1 MMKPLSYFQLLL
13 FALLVN
19 NLLANTL
26 PAKIEAQLLSAP
38 SSFSLESATT
48 HGVQISWMD
57 SFEDESSYA
66 LYLSTNPERPASP
79 HTTFPANSTTGTLTG
94 LIPGQHYYLWLE
106 AINPVGH
113 GAAAELDY
121 YTLTKELPESIAV
134 GAGSYAAYPP
144 YDEGNDPGRF
154 QDYAINTQ
162 FNTVSGEERPMP
174 TNDWWTHLLFNET
187 DSALWIYPQM
197 LQTINEGF
205 RLFFPRTFNKSGTNI
220 ELGAF
225 IMITGKDFTPT
236 ETVAKDWSDWGLVA
250 TRKSNTQRIDASIAH
265 GIPMTYFETEAVDV
279 TLRFGGAARFFDRSK
294 NELSFPNNEEEILIL
309 MDGAYYGLH
318 LPVDSTVTKEGNNLT
333 LDSDFFTLSV
343 LPDADAFVEFHS
355 HAFNIP
361 RKTEVNWSF
370 DAENATLRNT
380 WSILTENPTGAPA
393 GPVLQGFLPHHFNDI
408 ISQDFALSNYSYVTT
423 RGDLALASGN
433 SFSMEYRWYGILP
446 HYPSPEVLTG
456 EAPWRPEVMNAI
468 ITDYAAQAEYGSD
481 TYWGGKDLIEM
492 AKYMLFARE
501 LDHSAY
507 PEIKALLK
515 EALADWLTYTPG
527 ETERYYA
534 DYPAWG
540 GLVGFNES
548 YYSYQFTDHHFHY
561 GYLIHAAA
569 LMAMVEPD
577 WIEPYA
583 PMLKLVA
590 KEYANWERSDRDFPF
605 LRNFDPWL
613 GHSYAGGVG
622 SPGGNNQESTSEAVQ
637 SWAALFYLGA
647 LLGDDAMRD
656 AGAFGYQAESNATM
670 EYWFNRSGTNWN
682 QAYADTQDVIGVL
695 WNGGYVYGTFFSA
708 APQHIYGIQ
717 WLPVIPAFK
726 HLVKG
731 VSPEWSD
738 ALYQKLLDRILVDLQ
753 NNGDPAAAD
762 GVISE
767 ADVGTDWGNVLLGF
781 RLFSHPSDV
790 TAKLENWKDS
800 LDPEERELV
809 FSGEGGLSYYYGHA
823 HASWGA
829 VDWEVQFSMP
839 MATAFTHPE
848 TGQSTYVIFNEAR
861 EERVCKIRRNG
872 NIIASVRVP
881 ALTTIAYH
889 P

>member
-154 QDYAINTQ
+154 QNYATNTK
-162 FNTVSGEERPMP
+162 FNTVIGETRPIP

-205 RLFFPRTFNKSGTNI
+205 RLFFPRTFNESGTNI

-225 IMITGKDFTPT
+225 VMITGENFTPT
-236 ETVAKDWSDWGLVA
+236 ETIAKDWSDWGLVA
-250 TRKSNTQRIDASIAH
+250 TRKTHTQRIDASIAH
-265 GIPMTYFETEAVDV
+265 GIPMTYFETEGLDV

-294 NELSFPNNEEEILIL
+294 NELSFPNNEAVILVV

-318 LPVDSTVTKEGNNLT
+318 LPANTTVTKDGNNLT
-333 LDSDFFTLSV
+333 INSDFFTISV
-343 LPDADAFVEFHS
+343 LPNAEALDAFHA

-361 RKTEVNWSF
+361 RKTEVYWSF
-370 DAENATLRNT
+370 DAENSTLRNT
-380 WSILTENPTGAPA
+380 WSIVTENLTGAAA
-393 GPVLQGFLPHHFNDI
+393 GPVLQGFLPHHFNDL
-408 ISQDFALSNYSYVTT
+408 ISQDFALSDYSYVTT
-423 RGDLALASGN
+423 RGDLTLASGN
-433 SFSMEYRWYGILP
+433 SFSMEYRWCGILP
-446 HYPSPEVLTG
+446 HYPSPDAVTG
-456 EAPWRPEVMNAI
+456 DTSWQPEVMNAI
-468 ITDYAAQAEYGSD
+468 IDDYASNAKYGSD
-481 TYWGGKDLIEM
+481 TYWGGKDIIQI
-492 AKYMLFARE
+492 AKYMLFARDLE
-501 LDHSAY
+501 HEAY
-507 PEIKALLK
+507 PTIKALLK
-515 EALADWLTYTPG
+515 EALVDWLTYTPG
-527 ETERYYA
+527 ERERYYA
-534 DYPAWG
+534 HYPAWG

-569 LMAMVEPD
+569 LMAMVEPE
-577 WIEPYA
+577 WVESYA
-583 PMLKLVA
+583 PMLKRIA
-590 KEYANWERSDRDFPF
+590 KEYANWERADSDFPF
-605 LRNFDPWL
+605 LRNFDPWM

-647 LLGDDAMRD
+647 ILGDDAMRD

-726 HLVKG
+726 HLAKG
-731 VSPEWSD
+731 VSPQWSD
-738 ALYQKLLDRILVDLQ
+738 ALYQELLDRILVDLK
-753 NNGDPAAAD
+753 NNEDPAAAD

-767 ADVGTDWGNVLLGF
+767 VDVGTDWSNVLLGF
-781 RLFSHPSDV
+781 RLFTHPTEV
-790 TAKLENWKDS
+790 TAKLEKWKDS
-800 LDPEERELV
+800 SNAEERDVL
-809 FSGEGGLSYYYGHA
+809 FSPEGGLTYYYAHA
-823 HASWGA
+823 HASWGDI
-829 VDWEVQFSMP
+829 DWEVQFSMP

-848 TGQSTYVIFNEAR
+848 TGKSTYVIFNEAR
-861 EERVCKIRRNG
+861 EERLCEIRRNG
-872 NIIASVRVP
+872 KSIASVRVP
-881 ALTTIAYH
+881 AMTTIAYH